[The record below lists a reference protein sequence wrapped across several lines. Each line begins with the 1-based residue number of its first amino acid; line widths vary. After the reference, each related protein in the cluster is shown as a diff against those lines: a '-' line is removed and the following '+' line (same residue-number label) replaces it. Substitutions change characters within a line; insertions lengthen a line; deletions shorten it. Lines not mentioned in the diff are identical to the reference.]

1 MGCVNADGTLTESG
15 KQMLQAM
22 EQPMSPEQVAEAAGQ
37 PLFKVRASLRQ
48 MLEAGLVALDGEKYQ
63 TTESGRLKVMS

>member
-15 KQMLQAM
+15 KKMLQAM